1 LSANIS
7 GTDEDS
13 NKIVSV
19 DESDPFGVE
28 QNKFCEILST
38 TIKVIS
44 VNVDLP

>member
-7 GTDEDS
+7 GADEDKE
-13 NKIVSV
+13 NLNGV

-38 TIKVIS
+38 TNKVIS